1 MDSERPAE
9 NASMNGWIEAVLDAE
24 DIRRRCAAHGAWM
37 EANPQMA
44 NVALAFG
51 QANQQASL
59 AEYLRK
65 VDVQTL
71 TNANTMLFKILATP
85 ER

>member
-24 DIRRRCAAHGAWM
+24 DMRCRCAAHGAWM
-37 EANPQMA
+37 EANPQMV

-51 QANQQASL
+51 QANQQAL
-59 AEYLRK
+59 AAAGLP
-65 VDVQTL
+65 
-71 TNANTMLFKILATP
+71 NLAGDTAA
-85 ER
+85 